1 MSEPPFLCMEPV
13 SGPTQFVRS
22 RSRLRD
28 LGLPEPPIK
37 VAAPQHWQHRGFLIS
52 INLNGFVGVSD
63 IGSYLDGS
71 GDLHAGDGRRDCTM
85 YSMYILCMLM
95 IIFLL
100 ILALNDLSSKSTNE
114 IKEFLA
120 NYFLQ
125 YSDMSQESPVFQLS
139 LAKNRKSLS
148 SMQPIL
154 HQFFVSLYGS
164 SE

>member
-1 MSEPPFLCMEPV
+1 M
-13 SGPTQFVRS
+13 
-22 RSRLRD
+22 
-28 LGLPEPPIK
+28 
-37 VAAPQHWQHRGFLIS
+37 
-52 INLNGFVGVSD
+52 NLNGFVGVSD

-120 NYFLQ
+120 NYFL
-125 YSDMSQESPVFQLS
+125 
-139 LAKNRKSLS
+139 
-148 SMQPIL
+148 
-154 HQFFVSLYGS
+154 
-164 SE
+164 